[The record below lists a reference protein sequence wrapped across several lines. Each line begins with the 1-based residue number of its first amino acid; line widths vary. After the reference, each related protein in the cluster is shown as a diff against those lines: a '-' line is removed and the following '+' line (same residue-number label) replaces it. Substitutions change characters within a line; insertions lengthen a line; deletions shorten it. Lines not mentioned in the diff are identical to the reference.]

1 MILAKYL
8 RYLISTTSQN
18 WFEHEKRIEVAKSLA
33 HSHHLIGVNYN
44 YYSYS
49 VTTLLSTFFLKD
61 VRNQLVHYFSTF
73 FTPWHIWKTPFMALS
88 DKRRRLLV
96 AEDHPLLETLH
107 TWHTNLD
114 TLVVKC

>member
-1 MILAKYL
+1 MVRREDFLTSLYILALPLNYMILAKYL

-49 VTTLLSTFFLKD
+49 VTTLLSTFF
-61 VRNQLVHYFSTF
+61 
-73 FTPWHIWKTPFMALS
+73 
-88 DKRRRLLV
+88 
-96 AEDHPLLETLH
+96 
-107 TWHTNLD
+107 
-114 TLVVKC
+114 